1 MPIHTKKLHRAWS
14 ECDSS
19 PKTRAAKH
27 SERMKNHQ
35 TGWFSLADCEIRM
48 LLVYL
53 VG

>member
-1 MPIHTKKLHRAWS
+1 MPTHAKRLFRARS
-14 ECDSS
+14 EWNSS
-19 PKTRAAKH
+19 PKTRAVRR

-48 LLVYL
+48 LLVYF